1 MGATSS
7 KDAYNAMGFGRDEL
21 VDYGS
26 LLPQGIY
33 SEGNLDYDHKAV
45 RKFIREGRLAPFYK
59 GLNDPSDIPPK
70 SEDNT
75 NNGRISRLLP
85 LRPILGR
92 RKTGESKD
100 QLLYNRIV
108 ECPICFMFYPEFIN
122 YSRCCDKPICTE
134 CFLQLRRSHESP
146 MTPPV
151 CPFCVQ
157 PNFGVIHIPPQWS
170 IHYEAFCRRRADLT
184 STEDVVADQRR
195 RSWHLASNDPD
206 VVLVDQV
213 RPNWEDMLMT
223 TSTRRRFSG
232 SMSGNGTTRRII
244 VRPHQ
249 TSGSSGRRPSA
260 RSYSSL
266 GASYYSSYFNSM
278 RNMDIDPEEAMVMEA
293 IRQSLADQQHSN
305 IANQRSM

>member
-108 ECPICFMFYPEFIN
+108 ECPICFM
-122 YSRCCDKPICTE
+122 
-134 CFLQLRRSHESP
+134 
-146 MTPPV
+146 
-151 CPFCVQ
+151 
-157 PNFGVIHIPPQWS
+157 
-170 IHYEAFCRRRADLT
+170 
-184 STEDVVADQRR
+184 DVVADQRR